1 MIYLGLILLFI
12 LEALSINNIFEK
24 PHRLGWIFV
33 SILFYIG
40 ISEYVYIILYTMPI
54 F

>member
-1 MIYLGLILLFI
+1 MIYLGLVLLFI
-12 LEALSINNIFEK
+12 LEVISINNIFEK
-24 PHRLGWIFV
+24 TCRLGWIFLSV
-33 SILFYIG
+33 LFYIG

>member
-1 MIYLGLILLFI
+1 MIYLGLVALFI
-12 LEALSINNIFEK
+12 LEVISLNNIFEK
-24 PHRLGWIFV
+24 PHRIAWIALSV
-33 SILFYIG
+33 LFYIG

>member
-1 MIYLGLILLFI
+1 MIYLGLAILFI
-12 LEALSINNIFEK
+12 LEVLSINNIFEK
-24 PHRLGWIFV
+24 PHRKAWIFLSV
-33 SILFYIG
+33 LFYIG

>member
-1 MIYLGLILLFI
+1 MIYLGLILLFV
-12 LEALSINNIFEK
+12 LEVISINNIFEK
-24 PHRLGWIFV
+24 PHRLEWIFLSV
-33 SILFYIG
+33 LFYIG

>member
-1 MIYLGLILLFI
+1 MIYLGLVILFI
-12 LEALSINNIFEK
+12 LEALAINNIFEK

-33 SILFYIG
+33 SVLFYIG